1 MITCYNMDEAPKQAK
16 GVRPDTKGH
25 MLYDSI
31 YMNCPEC
38 ANLERQ
44 KAEEWFLGLR
54 WGGDGK
60 RGVGVGLLKGD
71 GNVLALDVGILVHV
85 YKYGKGAGWYT

>member
-1 MITCYNMDEAPKQAK
+1 MDEAQKQAK

-25 MLYDSI
+25 MLYDFI

-54 WGGDGK
+54 WGGGA
-60 RGVGVGLLKGD
+60 GLLKGD

-85 YKYGKGAGWYT
+85 YKYGKRCRMVQLK